1 MIRLQMMEPL
11 YMVRLILFLQVQ
23 SIYVQV
29 QVQMKVLT
37 ESGGENVDDLK
48 YIYSTIAIELIMSD
62 DEMYMR
68 N

>member
-1 MIRLQMMEPL
+1 MEPL

-68 N
+68 NWVYI

>member
-1 MIRLQMMEPL
+1 
-11 YMVRLILFLQVQ
+11 MVRLILFLQVQ

>member
-1 MIRLQMMEPL
+1 MEPL
-11 YMVRLILFLQVQ
+11 YMVQLILFLQVQ

-62 DEMYMR
+62 DEMHI
-68 N
+68 